1 MIGYVLDT
9 TIVSA
14 LMRSEPDASA
24 RMLATPPDDVRIP
37 QPVLAE
43 IAYGLS
49 RLPRSRRRKQLEER
63 FEVLVET
70 VARAPW
76 TDDVSRRFGDLK
88 AQLERR
94 GQRIDDF
101 DIAIAAHALSIDATV
116 VTRNLRH
123 FERMDGVVVE
133 TWRDQ
138 ARGR

>member
-1 MIGYVLDT
+1 VIGYVLDT

-14 LMRSEPDASA
+14 LMRSEPEASA

-43 IAYGLS
+43 IAYGLA
-49 RLPRSRRRKQLEER
+49 RLPRSRRKKQLEER
-63 FEVLVET
+63 FEIIAGS

-76 TDDVSRRFGDLK
+76 TDDVSQRFGALK

-94 GQRIDDF
+94 GQRVDDF

-123 FERMDGVVVE
+123 FERMADVVVE
-133 TWRDQ
+133 DWLE
-138 ARGR
+138 